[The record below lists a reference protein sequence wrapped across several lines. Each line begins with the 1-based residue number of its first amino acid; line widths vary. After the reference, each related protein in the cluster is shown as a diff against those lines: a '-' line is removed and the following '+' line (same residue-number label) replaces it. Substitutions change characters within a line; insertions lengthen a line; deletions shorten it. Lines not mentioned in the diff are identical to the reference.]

1 MSDAENL
8 DIKKRARRRLV
19 GAVALAL
26 LAAVV
31 LPMIME
37 QEPHPAVQDIQ
48 ITIPERDGADGLRRT
63 PAAGDAAAPAAAVPV
78 PEDEALGASDK
89 APAAEPAAKQDPAA
103 KPESAAKPEPETA
116 ATPSP
121 RTPAPAPAAARS
133 EPPAPRPAPEPRP
146 AAPTAEEEA
155 RVRAILSGQAVP
167 PRGESFVIQ
176 VGAFSDAAKA
186 SRLADELK
194 AKGFSAYTE
203 RAGNVTRVRVGPI
216 AGRAAADSAASR
228 LKAAGHQAVLQPR

>member
-1 MSDAENL
+1 MTDAENL

-63 PAAGDAAAPAAAVPV
+63 PPAGDASAPAAAVPV
-78 PEDEALGASDK
+78 PEDEALAASDK
-89 APAAEPAAKQDPAA
+89 AAPVVEP
-103 KPESAAKPEPETA
+103 AAKPEPEVA
-116 ATPSP
+116 AVPPP
-121 RTPAPAPAAARS
+121 RAPAPPATPPRG

-146 AAPTAEEEA
+146 AAPTADEEA
-155 RVRAILSGQAVP
+155 RVRAILSGQVVP

-186 SRLADELK
+186 ARVADDLK

-203 RAGNVTRVRVGPI
+203 RAGSVTRVRVGPI
-216 AGRAAADSAASR
+216 AGRAAADSTASR

>member
-37 QEPHPAVQDIQ
+37 QEPHSAVQDIQ
-48 ITIPERDGADGLRRT
+48 ITIPDRDGADGLRRT
-63 PAAGDAAAPAAAVPV
+63 PAAGDASAPAAAVPV
-78 PEDEALGASDK
+78 PEDEALAASDK
-89 APAAEPAAKQDPAA
+89 APVPAVEPAAKPGPEVAA
-103 KPESAAKPEPETA
+103 V
-116 ATPSP
+116 P
-121 RTPAPAPAAARS
+121 RTPAPPATPPRS
-133 EPPAPRPAPEPRP
+133 EPPAARPAPEPRP
-146 AAPTAEEEA
+146 AVTKAEEEA
-155 RVRAILSGQAVP
+155 RVRAILSGQVVP

-186 SRLADELK
+186 VRLADDLK

>member
-1 MSDAENL
+1 MSDADNL

-31 LPMIME
+31 LPMIMD
-37 QEPHPAVQDIQ
+37 QEPHPAIQDIQ
-48 ITIPERDGADGLRRT
+48 ITIPDRDAAGGPRRT
-63 PAAGDAAAPAAAVPV
+63 PLASEAQAPAAAVPV
-78 PEDEALGASDK
+78 PEDDEVAAGDK
-89 APAAEPAAKQDPAA
+89 TAHPPTVEAPAK
-103 KPESAAKPEPETA
+103 
-116 ATPSP
+116 
-121 RTPAPAPAAARS
+121 PAPEVAAAPPPRAAAAPVAPQPARS
-133 EPPAPRPAPEPRP
+133 EPPATARTEPESRPVAPS
-146 AAPTAEEEA
+146 AEEEA

-186 SRLADELK
+186 ARLADDLK
-194 AKGFSAYTE
+194 TKGFQAYTE

-216 AGRAAADSAASR
+216 AGRAAADAAAAR

>member
-1 MSDAENL
+1 VSDADNL

-31 LPMIME
+31 LPMIMD
-37 QEPHPAVQDIQ
+37 QEPHPAIQDIQ
-48 ITIPERDGADGLRRT
+48 ITIPDRDAAGGPRRT
-63 PAAGDAAAPAAAVPV
+63 PLASEAQAPSAAVPV
-78 PEDEALGASDK
+78 PEDDEVAAGDK
-89 APAAEPAAKQDPAA
+89 TAPPPTVEAPAK
-103 KPESAAKPEPETA
+103 
-116 ATPSP
+116 
-121 RTPAPAPAAARS
+121 PAPEVAVAPPPRAAAPVAPQPARS
-133 EPPAPRPAPEPRP
+133 EPPATVRAEPESRPVAPS
-146 AAPTAEEEA
+146 AEEEA

-186 SRLADELK
+186 TRLADDLK
-194 AKGFSAYTE
+194 TKGFQAYTE

-216 AGRAAADSAASR
+216 AGRAAADAAAAR

>member
-1 MSDAENL
+1 MTDAENL

-63 PAAGDAAAPAAAVPV
+63 PPAGDASAPAAAVPV
-78 PEDEALGASDK
+78 PEDEALAASDK
-89 APAAEPAAKQDPAA
+89 AAPVVEP
-103 KPESAAKPEPETA
+103 AAKPEPEVA
-116 ATPSP
+116 AVPPP
-121 RTPAPAPAAARS
+121 RAPAPPATPATPPRG

-146 AAPTAEEEA
+146 AAPTADEEA
-155 RVRAILSGQAVP
+155 RVRAILSGQVVP

-186 SRLADELK
+186 ARVADDLK

-203 RAGNVTRVRVGPI
+203 RAGSVTRVRVGPI
-216 AGRAAADSAASR
+216 AGRAAADSTASR

>member
-1 MSDAENL
+1 LAVSDAENL

-37 QEPHPAVQDIQ
+37 QEPHSAVQDIQ
-48 ITIPERDGADGLRRT
+48 ITIPDRDGADGLRRT
-63 PAAGDAAAPAAAVPV
+63 PAAGDASAPAAAVPV
-78 PEDEALGASDK
+78 PEDEALAASDK
-89 APAAEPAAKQDPAA
+89 APAPALEPAAKPGPEVAALPPPRAPVPPA
-103 KPESAAKPEPETA
+103 T
-116 ATPSP
+116 SP
-121 RTPAPAPAAARS
+121 RS
-133 EPPAPRPAPEPRP
+133 EPPAARPAPEPRP
-146 AAPTAEEEA
+146 AVPNAEEEA
-155 RVRAILSGQAVP
+155 RVRAILSGQVVP

-186 SRLADELK
+186 ARLADELK

>member
-1 MSDAENL
+1 MTDAENL

-48 ITIPERDGADGLRRT
+48 ITIPDRDGAEGVRRA
-63 PAAGDAAAPAAAVPV
+63 PPAGDASAPAPAVPV
-78 PEDEALGASDK
+78 PEDEALAASDK
-89 APAAEPAAKQDPAA
+89 PAVAAVEP
-103 KPESAAKPEPETA
+103 AAKPEPEA
-116 ATPSP
+116 PAVSPP
-121 RTPAPAPAAARS
+121 RTPAPPATPPRN
-133 EPPAPRPAPEPRP
+133 EPPAARPAPEPRP
-146 AAPTAEEEA
+146 AAPAADEEA
-155 RVRAILSGQAVP
+155 RVRAILSGQVPP

-186 SRLADELK
+186 SRLADDLK
-194 AKGFSAYTE
+194 AKGFAAYTE

-216 AGRAAADSAASR
+216 PGRAAADSAASR

>member
-1 MSDAENL
+1 MSDADNL

-31 LPMIME
+31 LPMIMD
-37 QEPHPAVQDIQ
+37 QEPHPAIQDIQ
-48 ITIPERDGADGLRRT
+48 ITIPDRD
-63 PAAGDAAAPAAAVPV
+63 AAGGPRRAPLAGEAQAPAAAVPV
-78 PEDEALGASDK
+78 PEDE
-89 APAAEPAAKQDPAA
+89 EPAAGDK
-103 KPESAAKPEPETA
+103 TA
-116 ATPSP
+116 APPTVE
-121 RTPAPAPAAARS
+121 APA
-133 EPPAPRPAPEPRP
+133 RPAPEVAAAPPARAPVAPQPVPKEAPAATRAEPESRP
-146 AAPTAEEEA
+146 AAPSADEEA

-186 SRLADELK
+186 ARLADDLK
-194 AKGFSAYTE
+194 AKGFQAYIE
-203 RAGNVTRVRVGPI
+203 RAGSVTRVRVGPI
-216 AGRAAADSAASR
+216 AGRAAADAAASR

>member
-1 MSDAENL
+1 LAVTDAENL

-48 ITIPERDGADGLRRT
+48 ITIPDRDGADGVRRAP
-63 PAAGDAAAPAAAVPV
+63 PAGEASASAAAVPV
-78 PEDEALGASDK
+78 PEDEALAASDK
-89 APAAEPAAKQDPAA
+89 PPVAAVEP
-103 KPESAAKPEPETA
+103 AAKPEPEVA
-116 ATPSP
+116 AVSPP
-121 RTPAPAPAAARS
+121 RTPAPPATPPRN
-133 EPPAPRPAPEPRP
+133 EPPAARPAPEPRP
-146 AAPTAEEEA
+146 AAPAADEEA
-155 RVRAILSGQAVP
+155 RVRAILSGQVPP

-186 SRLADELK
+186 SRLADDLK
-194 AKGFSAYTE
+194 AKGFAAYTE

-216 AGRAAADSAASR
+216 PGRAAADSAASR

>member
-1 MSDAENL
+1 MTDAENL

-63 PAAGDAAAPAAAVPV
+63 APAGDASAPAAAVPV
-78 PEDEALGASDK
+78 PEDEALAASDK
-89 APAAEPAAKQDPAA
+89 AAPVVEP
-103 KPESAAKPEPETA
+103 AAKPEPEVA
-116 ATPSP
+116 AVPPP
-121 RTPAPAPAAARS
+121 RTPAPPATPATPPRG
-133 EPPAPRPAPEPRP
+133 EPPAPRSAPEPRP
-146 AAPTAEEEA
+146 AAPTADEEA
-155 RVRAILSGQAVP
+155 RVRAILSGQVVP

-186 SRLADELK
+186 ARVADDLK

-203 RAGNVTRVRVGPI
+203 RAGSVTRVRVGPI